1 MWSNADRDYRFL
13 YKLKTIFF
21 SSNYG
26 TQLCMKVSLWRVF
39 SHSCK
44 GIACATRPML
54 EEARK
59 LSLGIILKIT
69 HIIRTGKNKQK
80 TGCTFPWCWILQ
92 QVKKYLKEK
101 KRKKSRKIWVWT
113 RLTWFEPGSLAAR
126 RLHYTTELLTKVAEI
141 YLYITLPLVWQTHW
155 LIPPPL
161 K

>member
-59 LSLGIILKIT
+59 LSLGIIFSQTASNKQ
-69 HIIRTGKNKQK
+69 NKQK
-80 TGCTFPWCWILQ
+80 SPITHTHTHTHTQFPSVFDVVFAVFLAHKWFKRMLFIRIRQNLQILG
-92 QVKKYLKEK
+92 V
-101 KRKKSRKIWVWT
+101 I
-113 RLTWFEPGSLAAR
+113 F
-126 RLHYTTELLTKVAEI
+126 
-141 YLYITLPLVWQTHW
+141 LV
-155 LIPPPL
+155 LEC
-161 K
+161 